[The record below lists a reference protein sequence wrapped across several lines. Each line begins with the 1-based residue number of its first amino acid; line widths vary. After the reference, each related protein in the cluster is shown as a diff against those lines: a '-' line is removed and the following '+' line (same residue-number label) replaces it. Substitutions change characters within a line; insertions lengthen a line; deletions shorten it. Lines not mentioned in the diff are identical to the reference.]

1 MKTFKTLALLAILG
15 MVACTE
21 SKDPTEVVE
30 KQSLSSPY
38 PALNALSKGIANAD
52 SDDEKR
58 KLLIKRAHWYLDH
71 EFISDLQADA
81 EKIYKL
87 DSSYAHRNAL
97 YALGAINQGNF
108 VLAKTFVE
116 AAVEFQNGKDEAL
129 YAKAELEFAA
139 NQLPKS
145 METVNNALR
154 ENETHYRAY
163 FLKGKIYLEAG
174 DTAKAVSSIRTSVEL
189 NPDFYNGFKLLAFAY
204 ETADT
209 TFYKE
214 YVNAAARVE
223 PNNAEPVF
231 MQADFHYRN
240 GRIAAAKETYKKSI
254 ALDSTF
260 EFSHFNL
267 GTIYLGD
274 DVELDS
280 ALTSFQNCVQIA
292 PNYTNAWYNMGLCYE
307 YMDSTAK
314 AVESYTRVLELNPA
328 YQPAREAIENLK

>member
-1 MKTFKTLALLAILG
+1 MKIFKILPVALLIALA
-15 MVACTE
+15 ACD
-21 SKDPTEVVE
+21 SKPKEATVE
-30 KQSLSSPY
+30 KQTLTSPY
-38 PALNALSKGIANAD
+38 PALNDLSKAISNAD
-52 SDDEKR
+52 NEDDKR

-71 EFISDLQADA
+71 EFLSDLQADA
-81 EKIYKL
+81 EKIYTI

-97 YALGAINQGNF
+97 YALGAINQGNY
-108 VLAKTFVE
+108 VLAKNFVD
-116 AAVEFQNGKDEAL
+116 AAVEFKNGKDEAL

-139 NQLPKS
+139 NQLPRS
-145 METVNNALR
+145 METVNQALR

-189 NPDFYNGFKLLAFAY
+189 NPDFYKGFKLLALAY

-223 PNNAEPVF
+223 PNNAEPLF
-231 MQADFHYRN
+231 MLADFNYRN
-240 GRIAAAKETYKKSI
+240 GRIAESKNWYKKSI
-254 ALDSTF
+254 AVDSTF

-280 ALTSFQNCVQIA
+280 ALASFERCVSIA

-307 YMDSTAK
+307 YMDSANK
-314 AVESYTRVLELNPA
+314 AIECYNKVLGLNPA
-328 YQPAREAIENLK
+328 YQPARDAIESLK